1 MFEFII
7 IYVILGIIS
16 YFLFNKLL
24 DTSSQFEKVWYS
36 IFWPATWVV
45 IGIGAFQDKYLK

>member
-16 YFLFNKLL
+16 YFLFKKLL
-24 DTSSQFEKVWYS
+24 DTSSPFEKIWYS
-36 IFWPATWVV
+36 IFWPATWIV
-45 IGIGAFQDKYLK
+45 IGIGAFKDKYIK